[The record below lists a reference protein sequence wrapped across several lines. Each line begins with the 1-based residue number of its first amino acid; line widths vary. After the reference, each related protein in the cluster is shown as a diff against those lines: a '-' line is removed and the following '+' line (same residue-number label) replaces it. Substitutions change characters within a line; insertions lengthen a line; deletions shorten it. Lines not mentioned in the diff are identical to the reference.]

1 MSSSAGNEILKV
13 ISTRFG
19 EFDVNASSVITIP
32 SGLIGFPGFSQFII
46 LEYNQ
51 PFSWLHSLERSD
63 LAFVVV
69 NAAEFG
75 DGYIFDLPLGDSD
88 TDLREEDDVAV
99 INLVSVRP
107 APQETTVNLKAPVVV
122 NLRNM
127 RGRQVVLDDHRF
139 SMRFSLWAANEP
151 QGEAKIAEPEKK

>member
-99 INLVSVRP
+99 INL
-107 APQETTVNLKAPVVV
+107 KAPVVV